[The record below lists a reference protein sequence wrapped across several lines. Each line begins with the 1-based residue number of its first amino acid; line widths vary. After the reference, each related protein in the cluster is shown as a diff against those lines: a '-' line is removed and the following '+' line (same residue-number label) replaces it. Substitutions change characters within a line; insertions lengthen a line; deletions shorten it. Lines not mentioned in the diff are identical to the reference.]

1 MRNNKLYKANRTF
14 MWTNIVLGLVVVLL
28 VFVMAFLF
36 GWIAI

>member
-1 MRNNKLYKANRTF
+1 MRNSKLYKANRTF
-14 MWTNIVLGLVVVLL
+14 MWTNIILGLVVVFL